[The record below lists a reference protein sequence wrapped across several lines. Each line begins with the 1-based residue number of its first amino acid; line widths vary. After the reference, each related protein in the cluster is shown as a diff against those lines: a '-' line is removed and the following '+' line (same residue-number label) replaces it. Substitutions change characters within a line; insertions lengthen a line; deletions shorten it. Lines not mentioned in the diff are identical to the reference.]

1 MTRLFHLSGDTSLA
15 IRTLKLYVQIVGK
28 AYQASKEGVHEDLD
42 SDSDWVQTL
51 VFGIRMICRHAA
63 ASGDPESVEDVKYAG
78 TLIEKARSR
87 LFQDKPLLVA
97 SLHLAEGVW
106 NSVMAL
112 KGMNLS
118 CIRHHL
124 YLSSQAE
131 EDPYMRPQR
140 LQDAHR
146 SFILSVQTEPTS
158 SGYCHLALS
167 YARSGPLQDLQK
179 AVESA
184 GLALEADPKE
194 IRYWHLLGLLLT
206 AQERWKEAA
215 EILERGAELDREASG
230 ELEDEDDEGGA
241 DSEVEE
247 ELLTAANQSSTIEP
261 PSLRPVKAK
270 LFPAYGTAYALGKT
284 ETTIPPASGLLRSM
298 LEKNPPSKKDV
309 YEYSLQLRMTQ
320 VALAEVVNGPEVA
333 EEKWVD
339 VFSWIAG
346 KKGVSQS
353 SECWS
358 CPVLLSC
365 DKLLIIVSRF
375 PSTVAR

>member
-1 MTRLFHLSGDTSLA
+1 M
-15 IRTLKLYVQIVGK
+15 
-28 AYQASKEGVHEDLD
+28 
-42 SDSDWVQTL
+42 
-51 VFGIRMICRHAA
+51 
-63 ASGDPESVEDVKYAG
+63 
-78 TLIEKARSR
+78 
-87 LFQDKPLLVA
+87 
-97 SLHLAEGVW
+97 
-106 NSVMAL
+106 
-112 KGMNLS
+112 
-118 CIRHHL
+118 
-124 YLSSQAE
+124 
-131 EDPYMRPQR
+131 
-140 LQDAHR
+140 
-146 SFILSVQTEPTS
+146 
-158 SGYCHLALS
+158 
-167 YARSGPLQDLQK
+167 
-179 AVESA
+179 
-184 GLALEADPKE
+184 EADPKE

-215 EILERGAELDREASG
+215 EILERGAELDKEASG

-241 DSEVEE
+241 DSGE
-247 ELLTAANQSSTIEP
+247 ELLIAANQSSTIES

-270 LFPAYGTAYALGKT
+270 LFPACGTVYALGKT

-320 VALAEVVNGPEVA
+320 VALAEVVNGPEGA

-358 CPVLLSC
+358 CPVSLSC

-375 PSTVAR
+375 PSTVARQWCSTKHDGQNIRNNTDSNTSPRRQHIRD